1 MKSLQKEMN
10 SVRKMLT
17 GSGAKNL
24 VGVAVILCLL
34 LFLHIVNRELRT
46 LALII
51 VVGGVIHLV
60 TGNEYEAVIG
70 AVLFGIVYN
79 LPSLLKSLHGKSV
92 EGLDEAADGEKKDE
106 KEGMKGEKDDKEE
119 DEDVSRLIENLE
131 SDLEKAK
138 SHSDA
143 ADATNEQ
150 LNMLSEKKELNMN
163 DDQRKKVE
171 SMSGTKQA
179 DLQTPAGAQRET
191 FRLINTVEQLQS
203 TIKELA
209 PTLNS
214 GRKIIEAYEK
224 LSFRK
229 E

>member
-1 MKSLQKEMN
+1 MKSLNKEMN
-10 SVRKMLT
+10 AVKKMLT
-17 GSGAKNL
+17 GSSAKNL

-34 LFLHIVNRELRT
+34 LFLHIVNQELRT

-60 TGNEYEAVIG
+60 TGNEYEAAVG

-79 LPSLLKSLHGKSV
+79 LPSLLKSLRGKSI
-92 EGLDEAADGEKKDE
+92 EGLDEAADGEKDDT
-106 KEGMKGEKDDKEE
+106 KEEMRGDKDDDEE
-119 DEDVSRLIENLE
+119 VSRLIENLE
-131 SDLEKAK
+131 SDLENAK
-138 SHSDA
+138 KHDDA
-143 ADATNEQ
+143 ANADENE
-150 LNMLSEKKELNMN
+150 LNKLTEKKELNMN

-171 SMSGTKQA
+171 TMSGTKKA

>member
-1 MKSLQKEMN
+1 MKSIKKEMN

-17 GSGAKNL
+17 GSTAKNL
-24 VGVAVILCLL
+24 VGVAVILCLF
-34 LFLHIVNRELRT
+34 LFLHIVNQELRT

-60 TGNEYEAVIG
+60 TGNEYEAVVG

-79 LPSLLKSLHGKSV
+79 LPSLLKSLRGKSV
-92 EGLDEAADGEKKDE
+92 EGFDDGAD
-106 KEGMKGEKDDKEE
+106 GEKDDK
-119 DEDVSRLIENLE
+119 DEDVGVDDDDEVSKLIDNLE
-131 SDLEKAK
+131 SDLENAK
-138 SHSDA
+138 KHEDA
-143 ADATNEQ
+143 ANADENE
-150 LNMLSEKKELNMN
+150 LNKLSEKKELNMN

-171 SMSGTKQA
+171 TISGTKQA

>member
-1 MKSLQKEMN
+1 MKRLNKELN
-10 SVRKMLT
+10 SVKKMLT
-17 GSGAKNL
+17 GSSAKN
-24 VGVAVILCLL
+24 VIGVSVILSLF
-34 LFLHIVNRELRT
+34 LFLHIVNKELRT
-46 LALII
+46 LSLII

-79 LPSLLKSLHGKSV
+79 LPSLLRSMSGKYV
-92 EGLDEAADGEKKDE
+92 EGLDDAVDGEN
-106 KEGMKGEKDDKEE
+106 KDDED
-119 DEDVSRLIENLE
+119 DEDVVNLIEKLE
-131 SDLEKAK
+131 SDLENAK
-138 SHSDA
+138 KHNDA
-143 ADATNEQ
+143 AKADEDQ
-150 LNMLSEKKELNMN
+150 LNKLSDKKELNMN
-163 DDQRKKVE
+163 DNERKKIE
-171 SMSGTKQA
+171 NMSGTKQA

>member
-1 MKSLQKEMN
+1 MKSIQKEMN

-17 GSGAKNL
+17 GSSAKNF

-34 LFLHIVNRELRT
+34 LFLHIVNQELRT

-60 TGNEYEAVIG
+60 TGNEYEAAVG

-79 LPSLLKSLHGKSV
+79 LPSLLKSLRGKSI
-92 EGLDEAADGEKKDE
+92 EGLDEAADGEKGDE
-106 KEGMKGEKDDKEE
+106 KDGMKGDDKE
-119 DEDVSRLIENLE
+119 DEDVVELIEKLE
-131 SDLEKAK
+131 SDLESAK
-138 SHSDA
+138 KHDDA
-143 ADATNEQ
+143 ANADEEQ
-150 LNMLSEKKELNMN
+150 FNKLSEKKELNMN

>member
-1 MKSLQKEMN
+1 MKRLNKELN
-10 SVRKMLT
+10 SVKKMLT
-17 GSGAKNL
+17 GSSAKN
-24 VGVAVILCLL
+24 VIGVSVILSLF
-34 LFLHIVNRELRT
+34 LFLHIVNKELRT

-51 VVGGVIHLV
+51 VIGGVIHLV

-79 LPSLLKSLHGKSV
+79 LPSLLRSMSGKYV
-92 EGLDEAADGEKKDE
+92 EGLDDAVDGEN
-106 KEGMKGEKDDKEE
+106 KDDE
-119 DEDVSRLIENLE
+119 DEDVVDLIEKLE
-131 SDLEKAK
+131 SDLENAK
-138 SHSDA
+138 KHNDA
-143 ADATNEQ
+143 AQADEDQ
-150 LNMLSEKKELNMN
+150 LNKLSDKKELNMN
-163 DDQRKKVE
+163 DNERKKIE
-171 SMSGTKQA
+171 NMSGTKQA

>member
-1 MKSLQKEMN
+1 MKSIKKEMN
-10 SVRKMLT
+10 SVRKLLT
-17 GSGAKNL
+17 GSTAKNL

-34 LFLHIVNRELRT
+34 LFLHIINQELRT

-51 VVGGVIHLV
+51 IVGGVIHLV

-79 LPSLLKSLHGKSV
+79 LPSLLKNMRKPV
-92 EGLDEAADGEKKDE
+92 EGLDDGADGADGADGTDGEKEDDDHDVTDLIE
-106 KEGMKGEKDDKEE
+106 KLEHDLDTAKKHDDDANANE
-119 DEDVSRLIENLE
+119 DE
-131 SDLEKAK
+131 
-138 SHSDA
+138 
-143 ADATNEQ
+143 
-150 LNMLSEKKELNMN
+150 LSKLGNKKELNMN
-163 DDQRKKVE
+163 DKQRKKLE
-171 SMSGTKQA
+171 SMSGTKTA

-209 PTLNS
+209 PTLQS
-214 GRKIIEAYEK
+214 GKKIIDAYEK
-224 LSFRK
+224 LTFRK

>member
-1 MKSLQKEMN
+1 MKRLNKELN
-10 SVRKMLT
+10 SVKKMLT
-17 GSGAKNL
+17 GSSAKN
-24 VGVAVILCLL
+24 VIGVSVILSLF
-34 LFLHIVNRELRT
+34 LFLHIVNKELRT

-79 LPSLLKSLHGKSV
+79 LPSLLRSMSGKYV
-92 EGLDEAADGEKKDE
+92 EGLDDAVDGEN
-106 KEGMKGEKDDKEE
+106 KDDEDE
-119 DEDVSRLIENLE
+119 DEDVVDLIEKLE
-131 SDLEKAK
+131 SDLENAK
-138 SHSDA
+138 KHNDA
-143 ADATNEQ
+143 AKADEDQ
-150 LNMLSEKKELNMN
+150 LNKLSDKKELNMN
-163 DDQRKKVE
+163 DNERKKME
-171 SMSGTKQA
+171 NMSGTKQA

>member
-1 MKSLQKEMN
+1 MKRLNKELN
-10 SVRKMLT
+10 SVKKMLT
-17 GSGAKNL
+17 GSSAKN
-24 VGVAVILCLL
+24 VIGVSVILSLF
-34 LFLHIVNRELRT
+34 LFLHIVNKELRT

-79 LPSLLKSLHGKSV
+79 LPSLLRSMSGKYV
-92 EGLDEAADGEKKDE
+92 EGLDDAVDGEN
-106 KEGMKGEKDDKEE
+106 KDDEDE
-119 DEDVSRLIENLE
+119 DEDVVDLIEKLE
-131 SDLEKAK
+131 SDLENAK
-138 SHSDA
+138 KHNDA
-143 ADATNEQ
+143 AKADEDQ
-150 LNMLSEKKELNMN
+150 LNKLSDKKELNMN
-163 DDQRKKVE
+163 DNERKKIE
-171 SMSGTKQA
+171 NMSGTKQA

>member
-1 MKSLQKEMN
+1 MKSIKKEMN

-17 GSGAKNL
+17 GSTAKNL
-24 VGVAVILCLL
+24 VGVTVILCLF
-34 LFLHIVNRELRT
+34 LFLHIVNQELRT

-60 TGNEYEAVIG
+60 TGNEYEAVVG

-79 LPSLLKSLHGKSV
+79 LPSLLKSLRGKSV
-92 EGLDEAADGEKKDE
+92 EGFDDGAD
-106 KEGMKGEKDDKEE
+106 EKDDK
-119 DEDVSRLIENLE
+119 DEDVGVDDDDEVSKLIDNLE
-131 SDLEKAK
+131 SDLENAK
-138 SHSDA
+138 KHEDA
-143 ADATNEQ
+143 ANADENE
-150 LNMLSEKKELNMN
+150 LNKLSEKKELNMN

-171 SMSGTKQA
+171 TISGTKQA